1 MAESAATPWDSLL
14 QRSQRSAAVEPQAT
28 KVDTVLYAIAKHQ
41 PVTTTELR
49 RLCGLNSSQ
58 ISGLMRWHL
67 QARQV
72 EHDGTYWRMVP
83 GYVPPALLRA
93 AELLRA
99 HGWTVEGP
107 ER

>member
-1 MAESAATPWDSLL
+1 MSTASPWDALL
-14 QRSQRSAAVEPQAT
+14 LLSNRPSHAVDPQAT
-28 KVDTVLYAIAKHQ
+28 KVATVLHAIEKHQ
-41 PVTTTELR
+41 PMTTTELR
-49 RLCGLNSSQ
+49 RLTGLNSSQ
-58 ISGLMRWHL
+58 IWGLMRWHL

-107 ER
+107 SNG